1 VIKPRSLPA
10 AERWINWYVGAG
22 LVAFVAAAIG
32 PSLVGRNTL
41 LSVNILTGHFPWL
54 AGGSQITGHQL
65 CSGDTIDS
73 GMPGIAYIRSQL
85 ASGHLPNWQNLV
97 AGGSPLGSQPN
108 LALLN
113 PLSLPYFIMPLWL
126 APAFV
131 KLLQLGVA
139 IGGMYLFM
147 RRHSAGRAASMLAGF
162 TFAVSG
168 FMVMWTNWSQ
178 VQVAAFI
185 PALFWATERLIQRAR
200 VTDAIPV
207 ALVVGWMLLGGFP
220 AVTGWALYAAGAYLL
235 VRLLTV
241 YRQERPELFRRLGI
255 AAGGLALGVMLS
267 MIQLLPFA
275 LEYRSENHSFRA
287 GLSHAPLPFG
297 GLLTLV
303 APDANGLCIAGRLTY
318 GKWSSIELVAYIGS
332 AALVLAVLGMAAGRR
347 RFAGRAPGVRTYLVV
362 AVFLVLL
369 LGWGGGYALR
379 LVDYLP
385 VVSGNLVGRI
395 RALLGFLLAVL
406 AGFGFDALLRA
417 RRQRPPDA
425 KTDAKPDAKPDAKRD
440 AARPV
445 LVTAACA
452 LIGGAVLWSA
462 SRDARALGFG
472 HVLERRIWLPVL
484 LVVVSLACVALV
496 YRRRPALSIVALY
509 VLPLLMFAQGFQFF
523 HTVLPGDNPKNF
535 YPVTATHRFLDANLG
550 EDSYAATAGVMYP
563 ATAMYYG
570 MRTVTGHT
578 YHEPQWQLL
587 LQALDPQVM
596 ESSTFSQFSSQTT
609 VQALAESKILDRM
622 SAKYLVAGPGELTGT
637 FAPFTHGAATVEV
650 GPGQQAQ
657 CSLPAGGLRGVSVWV
672 ADAWIAADL
681 DEGLTLTMTVTA
693 GGRTVTSGRFL
704 GSGVPAG
711 TGISIATAAESLP
724 AGAPVTVTVSGSGA
738 AGPLVLAGRSAA
750 TAGGP
755 AAIDC
760 AAIRPANDGLKLA
773 YADAGSIV
781 YERLSAL
788 PRIRWASAA
797 VTITDPTQRIATLQA
812 GIPDDAV
819 LLSSAGAAP
828 AGQPA
833 AISVG
838 ADSGSTVSAVVD
850 AQGAGYLV
858 VADALQDP
866 GWSVS
871 VDGKPADLVLADDAM
886 GAVLVSQGVHR
897 VVFSYR
903 ARGQTAGAALT
914 ALAIILMIGLAL
926 GQRFRWFHYRLL
938 GPRSRAEAQPDES

>member
-10 AERWINWYVGAG
+10 AERWINWFVGAG
-22 LVAFVAAAIG
+22 LVVFVAAAIG

-54 AGGSQITGHQL
+54 AGGSQITGHQI

-73 GMPGIAYIRSQL
+73 GMPGISYIRSQL
-85 ASGHLPNWQNLV
+85 ASGHLSNWQNLV

-131 KLLQLGVA
+131 KLLQFVIA

-147 RRHSAGRAASMLAGF
+147 RRHSAGRAASMLAGY

-220 AVTGWALYAAGAYLL
+220 AVTGWALYAAGGYLL

-241 YRQERPELFRRLGI
+241 YRHERPELLRRLGI

-287 GLSHAPLPFG
+287 GLSHSPLPFG

-303 APDANGLCIAGRLTY
+303 APDANGLCIGGRLTY
-318 GKWSSIELVAYIGS
+318 GKWSSVELVAYIGS

-362 AVFLVLL
+362 AVFVVLL

-425 KTDAKPDAKPDAKRD
+425 KPDEEPDAK
-440 AARPV
+440 RPV

-452 LIGGAVLWSA
+452 VIGGAVLWAA

-472 HVLERRIWLPVL
+472 HVLERRLWMPLL
-484 LVVVSLACVALV
+484 LVVVAAACVALV
-496 YRRRPALSIVALY
+496 YWRRPALSIGAVYL
-509 VLPLLMFAQGFQFF
+509 LPLLMLAQGFQFF

-535 YPVTATHRFLDANLG
+535 FPVTATHRFLDANLG
-550 EDSYAATAGVMYP
+550 EDRYAATNGVMYP

-587 LQALDPQVM
+587 LQAFDPQVM
-596 ESSTFSQFSSQTT
+596 ASPTFSQFSPQIT
-609 VQALAESKILDRM
+609 VQALAVSKILDRM
-622 SAKYLVAGPGELTGT
+622 SARYLVADPGQLTGT
-637 FAPFTHGAATVEV
+637 FAPLAHGAATVQV
-650 GPGQQAQ
+650 GSGQQAQ
-657 CSLPAGGLRGVSVWV
+657 CELPAGGLRGVSVWV
-672 ADAWIAADL
+672 AAPWIAADP
-681 DEGLTLTMTVTA
+681 DKGLTLTMTVSA
-693 GGRTVTSGRFL
+693 GGQTVTSGRFL

-711 TGISIATAAESLP
+711 TQLAIAAAAENLP
-724 AGAPVTVTVSGSGA
+724 AGAPVTVTLSGSGA
-738 AGPLVLAGRSAA
+738 SGPLVLAGRSAA
-750 TAGGP
+750 T
-755 AAIDC
+755 IDC
-760 AAIRPANDGLKLA
+760 APVRSANDGLKVA

-781 YERLSAL
+781 YERLKAL

-797 VTITDPTQRIATLQA
+797 VTVTDPTARIATLQT

-819 LLSSAGAAP
+819 LLNTAGTAP
-828 AGQPA
+828 AGRPA
-833 AISVG
+833 TISVG

-871 VDGKPADLVLADDAM
+871 VDGKPAELVLADDAM
-886 GAVLVSQGVHR
+886 GAVLVPQGVHR

-903 ARGQTAGAALT
+903 ARGQTAGAVLT
-914 ALAIILMIGLAL
+914 LLAVILMIGLAL
-926 GQRFRWFHYRLL
+926 GQRFRWFHYRALR
-938 GPRSRAEAQPDES
+938 PRSRAEARPDES